1 MIFGTIEMGP
11 GKAGALEIAAGETA
25 AMALNQEH
33 QLAPSPRSN
42 SRYKIMQNLGA
53 ARDLN
58 HRLLDE

>member
-1 MIFGTIEMGP
+1 MGP